1 MATYR
6 GMFPKDVITDEIQ
19 TKLVRGASIEELIF
33 VVEEPDPDVF
43 DLTNGQSKYVLL
55 LR

>member
-33 VVEEPDPDVF
+33 VVQEPDPDVF
-43 DLTNGQSKYVLL
+43 LTNGLSKYVLL